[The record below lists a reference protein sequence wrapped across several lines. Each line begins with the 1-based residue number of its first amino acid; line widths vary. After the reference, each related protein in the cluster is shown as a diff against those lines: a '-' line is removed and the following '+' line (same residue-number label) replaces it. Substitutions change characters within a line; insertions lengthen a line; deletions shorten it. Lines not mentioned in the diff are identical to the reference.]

1 MWSVRITPGGAGSR
15 PSLSVAPVSSL
26 TLSPPR
32 GCGASA
38 QPRTRYLSAPSP
50 LEGDRVDVG
59 GVIVAEEGQGVHG
72 GAPGASGFAS
82 PGWMGS
88 KGWQISAVDMT
99 CAVRMSVQRGFDAT
113 TRLYVRFSCGPRDSG
128 TGSSPR
134 EGAGDV
140 VGAGSREGWV

>member
-1 MWSVRITPGGAGSR
+1 MWSVRITPGGAGFR

-59 GVIVAEEGQGVHG
+59 GVVVEGKVQLIHG
-72 GAPGASGFAS
+72 GAAGASHSAS
-82 PGWMGS
+82 PGCSSG
-88 KGWQISAVDMT
+88 
-99 CAVRMSVQRGFDAT
+99 
-113 TRLYVRFSCGPRDSG
+113 CGVVVAM
-128 TGSSPR
+128 R
-134 EGAGDV
+134 ELA
-140 VGAGSREGWV
+140 RW

>member
-38 QPRTRYLSAPSP
+38 QPRTRYLSASSP

-59 GVIVAEEGQGVHG
+59 GVVVEAEEQGL
-72 GAPGASGFAS
+72 SIIE
-82 PGWMGS
+82 
-88 KGWQISAVDMT
+88 K
-99 CAVRMSVQRGFDAT
+99 CDA
-113 TRLYVRFSCGPRDSG
+113 RSIL
-128 TGSSPR
+128 
-134 EGAGDV
+134 
-140 VGAGSREGWV
+140 